1 MGKLLQAR
9 TDRAGKALVVDD
21 DPIVRRFICSVLG
34 FSGIDVLEAPDAAQ
48 ALIAF
53 QTGASAW
60 VSSSL
65 KFGCRDERLRS
76 DANASRGA
84 SEPCG
89 PAGLEL
95 DSGSTASLPFLQK
108 PFTAARLLD
117 ALEWMPADDSW
128 RLDVNGVDDW
138 TPPRALR
145 FQAKRNAGDFQGSS
159 LAQSCLTEQLKG
171 QYTR

>member
-1 MGKLLQAR
+1 M
-9 TDRAGKALVVDD
+9 VDD
-21 DPIVRRFICSVLG
+21 DPIVRTFICSVLG

-76 DANASRGA
+76 ARMLLAERPSLAVLLVSGLH
-84 SEPCG
+84 SE
-89 PAGLEL
+89 
-95 DSGSTASLPFLQK
+95 STARSPFLQK

-117 ALEWMPADDSW
+117 ALDWMPADDSW

-159 LAQSCLTEQLKG
+159 LAASCLTEQLKG